1 MNRTSRAHSRRTDN
15 TANENAGYTAKTYYA
30 NTRSRGDAKG
40 AVAGAKKAG
49 SRTRRALGEITNRGS
64 SNYSHTTKASKC
76 ESNKASTAAA
86 AASTRPTTERKVADT
101 DAGSAPS
108 TARDGKLEFAV
119 DRADAKNPQ
128 CATEYVQDMYQN
140 YRKAE
145 GVRAPNPNYMSKQ
158 TDISEKMR
166 AILLDWLV
174 EVHLKFKFEM
184 PTLYLTVNIIDRFLE
199 RKIVLRQKLQLVG
212 VTAMLLASKYE
223 EMCAPEV
230 ADFVYLTDR
239 AYTAEEILACEST
252 MLNTLSFRLSVPTI
266 WVFLCRFVKLAGLN
280 DRKSYLLARYYA
292 ERTLQEYKM
301 LKYLPSTI
309 AASAVYMALKVTH
322 GTARWSSEMHRGTKY
337 SEATLK
343 PCVTDMVSII
353 NNSSNTSLQAIRKKY
368 SSHRY
373 LRVAKL
379 TLPSFD

>member
-1 MNRTSRAHSRRTDN
+1 MLRCACGVPQQT
-15 TANENAGYTAKTYYA
+15 G
-30 NTRSRGDAKG
+30 
-40 AVAGAKKAG
+40 KA
-49 SRTRRALGEITNRGS
+49 
-64 SNYSHTTKASKC
+64 AS
-76 ESNKASTAAA
+76 STATKSDKTHAPKEA
-86 AASTRPTTERKVADT
+86 IVPAPP
-101 DAGSAPS
+101 SA
-108 TARDGKLEFAV
+108 TYEFKIDQMEAR
-119 DRADAKNPQ
+119 NPQ
-128 CATEYVQDMYQN
+128 ACTEYVREMYHN

-166 AILLDWLV
+166 GILLDWLV

-184 PTLYLTVNIIDRFLE
+184 PTLYLTANIIDRFLE

-223 EMCAPEV
+223 EMFAPEV

-239 AYTAEEILACEST
+239 AYTKEEILACESS
-252 MLNTLSFRLSVPTI
+252 MLSTLSFRLSVPTV

-280 DRKSYLLARYYA
+280 DRRSYLLARYYA
-292 ERTLQEYKM
+292 ERTLMEYKM

-322 GTARWSSEMHRGTKY
+322 GTAKWSSEMHRATKY

-343 PCVTDMVSII
+343 PCVNDMVAII
-353 NNSSNTSLQAIRKKY
+353 NGSSTLQAIRKKY

-373 LRVAKL
+373 QRVAKIP
-379 TLPSFD
+379 LPEFD

>member
-1 MNRTSRAHSRRTDN
+1 MGES
-15 TANENAGYTAKTYYA
+15 AG
-30 NTRSRGDAKG
+30 
-40 AVAGAKKAG
+40 
-49 SRTRRALGEITNRGS
+49 
-64 SNYSHTTKASKC
+64 KAS
-76 ESNKASTAAA
+76 EA
-86 AASTRPTTERKVADT
+86 
-101 DAGSAPS
+101 SAP
-108 TARDGKLEFAV
+108 TYEFAV
-119 DRADAKNPQ
+119 DRADANNPQ
-128 CATEYVQDMYQN
+128 AATEYVKDMYHN

-158 TDISEKMR
+158 TDITEKMR

-239 AYTAEEILACEST
+239 AYSAEEILACEST
-252 MLNTLSFRLSVPTI
+252 MLNTLSFRLTVPTV

-322 GTARWSSEMHRGTKY
+322 GHVHWSSEMHAATKY

-343 PCVTDMVSII
+343 PCVTDMVAVI
-353 NNSSNTSLQAIRKKY
+353 NNSGSTSLQAIVKKY

-373 LRVAKL
+373 LRVAKIP
-379 TLPSFD
+379 LPSFE

>member
-1 MNRTSRAHSRRTDN
+1 MLCSPPQS
-15 TANENAGYTAKTYYA
+15 G
-30 NTRSRGDAKG
+30 
-40 AVAGAKKAG
+40 KAA
-49 SRTRRALGEITNRGS
+49 TTTIAL
-64 SNYSHTTKASKC
+64 KASKPATTSVAPAVST
-76 ESNKASTAAA
+76 ESHKAAES
-86 AASTRPTTERKVADT
+86 VAV
-101 DAGSAPS
+101 PY
-108 TARDGKLEFAV
+108 EFAI
-119 DRADAKNPQ
+119 DREDAENPQ
-128 CATEYVQDMYQN
+128 AATEYVQDMYHN

-158 TDISEKMR
+158 TDITPKMR

-174 EVHLKFKFEM
+174 EVHRKFKFEM
-184 PTLYLTVNIIDRFLE
+184 PTLFLTVNIIDRFLE

-252 MLNTLSFRLSVPTI
+252 MLNTLSFRLTVPTI

-280 DRKSYLLARYYA
+280 DRTSYLLARYYA

-322 GTARWSSEMHRGTKY
+322 GSAKWTSEMHRGTKY

-343 PCVTDMVSII
+343 PCVADMADII
-353 NNSSNTSLQAIRKKY
+353 QRSSSTSLQAIRKKY

-373 LRVAKL
+373 HRVAKQE
-379 TLPSFD
+379 LPSFE